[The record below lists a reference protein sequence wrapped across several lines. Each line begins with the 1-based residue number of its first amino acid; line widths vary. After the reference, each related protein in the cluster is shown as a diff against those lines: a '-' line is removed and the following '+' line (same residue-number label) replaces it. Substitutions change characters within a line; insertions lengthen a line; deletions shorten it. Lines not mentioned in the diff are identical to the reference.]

1 MLKRVLYSGAWPIR
15 WIVVAVAAQ
24 PLVVH
29 GWMDLLTAL
38 WFSHEGPTT
47 SNGQCL
53 TSVPPLLASSQHIC
67 LRGERGSPQFI
78 NPLAN
83 NERNKRI
90 SAGGFSNLVNF
101 FTSSPSYWFLLVP
114 YGVVH
119 RVVFF
124 DATFGV
130 CRYLSLNIP
139 IFQYSRSSY
148 FFTIQLRKVYFYVLG
163 TVHRLRTLRLS
174 FRQ

>member
-1 MLKRVLYSGAWPIR
+1 MEFIQRSIQDAIDLSRTPRTIR
-15 WIVVAVAAQ
+15 HYFSV
-24 PLVVH
+24 PPPPTH
-29 GWMDLLTAL
+29 
-38 WFSHEGPTT
+38 FSHEGPTT

-101 FTSSPSYWFLLVP
+101 FINLVNFFISASGFSNLVNFFTSSPSYWFLLVP

-130 CRYLSLNIP
+130 H
-139 IFQYSRSSY
+139 
-148 FFTIQLRKVYFYVLG
+148 T
-163 TVHRLRTLRLS
+163 
-174 FRQ
+174 